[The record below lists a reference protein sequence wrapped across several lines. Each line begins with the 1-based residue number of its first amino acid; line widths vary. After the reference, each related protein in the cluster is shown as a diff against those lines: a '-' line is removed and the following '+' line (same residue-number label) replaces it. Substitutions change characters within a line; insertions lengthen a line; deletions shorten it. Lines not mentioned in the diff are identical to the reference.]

1 MLAQPSSL
9 ARGPNA
15 NFLELPLELRQQ
27 IYHDYF
33 KVAAETKSS
42 PFKLNSMTFSILY
55 RKDLQN
61 QAAIHSNLI
70 RYHTLLLSELLLRMR
85 YFVTPEMFDQVDE
98 VAPQYL
104 QTIKRRINGC
114 IRDDEYEV
122 SEDDDDSMRFG
133 HAYFAAVAEF
143 DHQRDVIGASLD

>member
-9 ARGPNA
+9 ARRPNA
-15 NFLELPLELRQQ
+15 NFLGLPLELRQQ

-33 KVAAETKSS
+33 KVHGGYVYDGDSDKLFQVAAETKSS
-42 PFKLNSMTFSILY
+42 PFKLNSMTFSTLY
-55 RKDLQN
+55 RKDLQH

-70 RYHTLLLSELLLRMR
+70 RYHTLLLSELLLQMR

-104 QTIKRRINGC
+104 QTIKRRVNGC

-122 SEDDDDSMRFG
+122 SEDDDDSMK
-133 HAYFAAVAEF
+133 FAP
-143 DHQRDVIGASLD
+143 